1 MITEMENNPDLLD
14 HLTFEEEL
22 KTSLKSIGE

>member
-14 HLTFEEEL
+14 NKTFENDL
-22 KTSLKSIGE
+22 KNMLKSVGE